1 MIEGLT
7 FVRQLF
13 KELGEELLSFSSDEV
28 EVRQTK
34 PFCVLLFSCSHSDHT
49 DRVGA
54 VTHTHI

>member
-28 EVRQTK
+28 EVRWKTRALLC
-34 PFCVLLFSCSHSDHT
+34 PPILLFT
-49 DRVGA
+49 F
-54 VTHTHI
+54 